1 MHYLQIFQEA
11 LWVLRAFI
19 HLRGG
24 WGDSFIF
31 RGGMKNPGWH
41 WSLWNGNVINL
52 FFKRWPSIIKLF
64 YEGNYC
70 VNLLLHWF
78 IKTYFQQWW
87 QESYFVSKSQ
97 DDLYVQSY
105 SCWSHNTNLILT
117 MQWTKTWVPWLLAGA
132 SARAPTV
139 YLDFMRF
146 WFLICRWELVIFTA
160 LPFLLSSSFCIS
172 VRHHKINE

>member
-1 MHYLQIFQEA
+1 MDMHYLQIFQEA

-105 SCWSHNTNLILT
+105 SCWSHKHQPYPDNAMNRNMSPVVTSRSLCSGTDSLLRLYALLIPDL
-117 MQWTKTWVPWLLAGA
+117 
-132 SARAPTV
+132 
-139 YLDFMRF
+139 
-146 WFLICRWELVIFTA
+146 
-160 LPFLLSSSFCIS
+160 
-172 VRHHKINE
+172 